1 MAKPNIIIDKKKY
14 DELID
19 EKDIKLEDLKKE
31 INILEEEKKE
41 KQKEQDNLQNQ
52 MDSVNE
58 ELTKI
63 KDQIYNKKSEIY
75 TIKETIKLSNQ
86 IINIEEEKKE
96 FVFLDDPEYSNKIQ
110 KVDSMIENFN
120 QIINIYEDNINSL
133 EVEISNF
140 KLIKK
145 DLVQKLKNLLADY
158 KKIIKEI
165 NSTDVE
171 IKFKKKN
178 HESIIDS
185 KVAIIRTHDNL
196 NGKEL
201 PYSTVYPKEKK
212 SVKQKF
218 NSLFHKQKN
227 V

>member
-110 KVDSMIENFN
+110 KVDSMIVNFN
-120 QIINIYEDNINSL
+120 QIINIYEGNINLL
-133 EVEISNF
+133 EDEIANL

-145 DLVQKLKNLLADY
+145 DLVQNLKNLLADY
-158 KKIIKEI
+158 KKLIKEI